1 MTKHTGRLFLTR
13 LLIFTILTLLFAG
26 TCALAETYTDDTI
39 PSANITT
46 GPSGV
51 GDVEFNITNAGTFA
65 NTISGSGV
73 VTKTG
78 DGTLTLSSGTNNAIS
93 SNFIINS
100 GTVILSSSSGGGNR
114 FSGTV
119 TINAGTTLQCNAQDS
134 MGYGGGAATLE
145 IYGGTLHLNGKNET
159 FANKTVKLKGGTV
172 TSTGTDNYHAI
183 GIFNSGTSFTVL
195 AADDATAEAPTVS
208 TITAPINLRNTAN
221 FNITVNQNAKLVMA
235 SIIQGVSS
243 PSPIDKKGPGVLSL
257 TNANTFSAPLIIS
270 EGTVEISNA
279 NSLGTSTVTING
291 GALDASPAGKT
302 KTFPNSLVIG
312 ANGGTLATAT
322 GDYSS
327 FASISGSG
335 DLTTEGFVHFNGSG
349 GYNGHL
355 TINSGYTRINPGA
368 FGVFDLTI
376 ENKAQFN
383 VFESGTVQ
391 IGKLNSTTDTAL
403 FGSSGSNTYV
413 YEIGAGTTSDDTA
426 SYAGFV
432 RGSSNGAYNV
442 TLKKVGA
449 GTQTFNRTGYGY
461 AGTPN
466 SIKEVIVD
474 GGKMVINANHS
485 VFSAGSTTGFW
496 GTTPITINVGGTLVY
511 DHAWNTSPNTMLTIN
526 GGTLTLN
533 QVQYQNAITF
543 NSGTVSGESQL
554 RVGYVGSGNWT
565 VTGSTTTINNPV
577 IAVKSGDYTTFTIN
591 IADGATLDI
600 KKNISGLGGYV
611 GTDLV
616 VNGSGANGSGKII
629 FNPSG
634 SNYAT
639 NMGTVSFNHVN
650 VELAAN
656 KNWLDNGFF
665 GGSAVTLT
673 DSTMT
678 TKSDHGLN
686 GTVITLDASSLI
698 YDGAI
703 NSYAHQVT
711 LKNGSTISGTSAG
724 SEFRTGHN
732 WNSQFFTVYD
742 EGAEEDVMNTISAN
756 IAMYNTGRTMTFDIA
771 DKAPLTVSGNFI
783 PAANGHYN
791 ALVKTGDGTLIL
803 TGANQHGTT
812 TVSEGTLSVAGDG
825 TLGSKTTTVEAGG
838 TLDFNVADGQ
848 TKTRTTAATDKNI
861 TGAGTVT
868 KSGKGTLKLDAP
880 EGAVN
885 VGDVVV
891 KEGRLDMGEYLT
903 GNMTVNNGAE
913 FSPGMGI
920 GTLNIT
926 GDFTLGEAG
935 GSGEPAKLIMEIG
948 GEDTSLNDSLIVS
961 GDLTLN
967 NGIVFLELADTCNMV
982 IGDRFNVV
990 LSAANSDSL
999 SGLTVQA
1006 DGFSNFDY
1014 RLLDSGLYAITGLYG
1029 SAEQIPE
1036 PTTWLLLLL
1045 GTFGLLYTRKRKQVI
1060 KE

>member
-1 MTKHTGRLFLTR
+1 MTKSAGSLFFTSFS
-13 LLIFTILTLLFAG
+13 IFGVLTLLFACHF
-26 TCALAETYTDDTI
+26 TQADPVTYTNGEIYDAPNINTDNYDSTNFVITDTSLHTYQRNLSGGGVVNYTGYNNAYYLNLTGDNSAFSGTFNVA
-39 PSANITT
+39 SANTALWF
-46 GPSGV
+46 SSA
-51 GDVEFNITNAGTFA
+51 NAGFSQGTLNLGDAATYVRVKLPSNGTIYLGALEGSGYLRNDESADNVTVTYEIGGA
-65 NTISGSGV
+65 NKDASFSGRIMDKWDGHNVNVYTAVKKVGTGTQTLSGNNTYTGGTTISG
-73 VTKTG
+73 
-78 DGTLTLSSGTNNAIS
+78 GTLAIS
-93 SNFIINS
+93 SVNAL
-100 GTVILSSSSGGGNR
+100 GTGA
-114 FSGTV
+114 V
-119 TINAGTTLQCNAQDS
+119 TID
-134 MGYGGGAATLE
+134 
-145 IYGGTLHLNGKNET
+145 
-159 FANKTVKLKGGTV
+159 
-172 TSTGTDNYHAI
+172 
-183 GIFNSGTSFTVL
+183 
-195 AADDATAEAPTVS
+195 
-208 TITAPINLRNTAN
+208 
-221 FNITVNQNAKLVMA
+221 
-235 SIIQGVSS
+235 
-243 PSPIDKKGPGVLSL
+243 
-257 TNANTFSAPLIIS
+257 
-270 EGTVEISNA
+270 
-279 NSLGTSTVTING
+279 G
-291 GALDASPAGKT
+291 GALDASPAGKS

-312 ANGGTLATAT
+312 ANGGTVTTAT

-335 DLTTEGFVHFNGSG
+335 DLTTSGYVHFNGTG
-349 GYNGHL
+349 GYSGHL
-355 TINSGYTRINPGA
+355 TVNSGFTRINPGA
-368 FGVFDLTI
+368 FGVFDLTL
-376 ENKAQFN
+376 ENRAQFN

-391 IGKLNSTTDTAL
+391 IGKLNSTTDSCL

-413 YEIGAGTTSDDTA
+413 YEIGVGTASTDTA
-426 SYAGFV
+426 SYSGSV

-466 SIKEVIVD
+466 SIKDVIID
-474 GGKMVINANHS
+474 GGTMVINATHS
-485 VFSAGSTTGFW
+485 VFSASSTTGFW

-565 VTGSTTTINNPV
+565 VTGGTTTINNPV
-577 IAVKSGDYTTFTIN
+577 VAVKSGDYTTFTIN

-611 GTDLV
+611 GTDVV

-650 VELAAN
+650 VELATN

-686 GTVITLDASSLI
+686 GTVLTLDASSLI

-711 LKNGSTISGTSAG
+711 LKNGSTISGTTAG

-742 EGAEEDVMNTISAN
+742 EGAEENVMNTISAN
-756 IAMYNTGRTMTFDIA
+756 ISMYNTGRTMTFNIA
-771 DKAPLTVSGNFI
+771 DKAPLTFSGSFV
-783 PAANGHYN
+783 PAGSGHYN
-791 ALVKTGDGTLIL
+791 ALVKTGAGTLTL
-803 TGANQHGTT
+803 TGANRHGTT
-812 TVSEGTLSVAGDG
+812 TVSEGTLVVAGNG
-825 TLGSKTTTVEAGG
+825 TLGLKTTTVEENG
-838 TLDFNVADGQ
+838 TLEFNVADGQ
-848 TKTRTTAATDKNI
+848 EKTLTTAATDKNI
-861 TGAGTVT
+861 TGSGTVT
-868 KSGKGTLKLDAP
+868 KSGKGLLKIDAP
-880 EGAVN
+880 DGAVN
-885 VGDVVV
+885 VGNLVVA
-891 KEGRLDMGEYLT
+891 EGRLDMEEYLT

-913 FSPGMGI
+913 FSPGNSI
-920 GTLNIT
+920 GTLNVD
-926 GDFTLGEAG
+926 GNFTLGEAG
-935 GSGEPAKLIMEIG
+935 GSGDPAKLIMEIG
-948 GEDTSLNDSLIVS
+948 GAGSDENDALIVS

-967 NGIVFLELADTCNMV
+967 NGIVYLELADTCDMI
-982 IGDRFNVV
+982 IGDRFNAI
-990 LSAANSDSL
+990 LSAGNSDSL
-999 SGLTVQA
+999 SGLNIQA

-1014 RLLDSGLYAITGLYG
+1014 RLLDSGLYAITGVFG
-1029 SAEQIPE
+1029 SADQIPE
-1036 PTTWLLLLL
+1036 PSTWLLLFL
-1045 GTFGLLYTRKRKQVI
+1045 GVFGVLCWRKRK
-1060 KE
+1060 